1 MFRLILNIENK
12 QTNVILREGLVGMRR
27 SILYL
32 MVLVFGV
39 GLGLAQAQ
47 DTADR
52 IIAIVDDEIILESE
66 LVSQAQMYAMQQQIE
81 RRRLPELKEQL
92 LESMINKRLLLAK
105 AIRDSIIVPDAEVQ
119 QELERQ
125 LQEFERAYG
134 SISDVADQMG
144 MSVPRLR
151 REMRDDIRKEL
162 MVQRLQSKKFQA
174 MTISRREVRDFYE
187 RYRNELP
194 PVPEQV
200 EVAHIFVIP
209 EEDEN
214 VRARAHSRAE
224 EIRDRALAG
233 EDFAELARE
242 YSADT
247 GTKNR
252 GGDLGWVRR
261 GLFVPEFE
269 EKAFSME
276 AGEISDIVETQ
287 FGLHIIK
294 LEERRG
300 DSVRPRHIL
309 IRIERDEESDRP
321 TIDHLRELRQKVLD
335 GEASFEELAQ
345 EFSQDADTA
354 PFGGILGMVPLE
366 QLESDI
372 RNVVSR
378 LEEGDISEPSRIN
391 IDNDY
396 GYSIIKLIERSPESE
411 VDFDRDYQFLERFA
425 LQEKMEREFEK
436 LIHEL
441 REEIYWT
448 KKL

>member
-1 MFRLILNIENK
+1 
-12 QTNVILREGLVGMRR
+12 MRR

-32 MVLVFGV
+32 VLLVFVIGIGPV
-39 GLGLAQAQ
+39 QSQ
-47 DTADR
+47 ETADR
-52 IIAIVDDEIILESE
+52 IVAVVDDEIILESE
-66 LVSQAQMYAMQQQIE
+66 LVSQAQMYAVQQQMDP
-81 RRRLPELKEQL
+81 RQLPQLKEQL

-105 AIRDSIIVPDAEVQ
+105 AIRDSIVVSDSEIQ

-125 LQEFERAYG
+125 LQEFEQAYG
-134 SISDVADQMG
+134 SISDVADQLG

-162 MVQRLQSKKFQA
+162 MVQRLQGMKFQSV
-174 MTISRREVRDFYE
+174 TVSRREVREFYE
-187 RYRNELP
+187 RYRGELP

-200 EVAHIFVIP
+200 EVAHIFIIP

-214 VRARAHSRAE
+214 VRAKAFERAE

-233 EDFAELARE
+233 EDFAELASE
-242 YSADT
+242 YSADS
-247 GTKNR
+247 GTRNR

-261 GLFVPEFE
+261 GLFVPAFE

-276 AGEISDIVETQ
+276 VGEISEAVETQ

-294 LEERRG
+294 LDDRRG

-321 TIDHLRELRQKVLD
+321 TIERLRELRQKVLD
-335 GEASFEELAQ
+335 GEVSFEELAQ
-345 EFSQDADTA
+345 EYSQDADTA
-354 PFGGILGMVPLE
+354 PFGGTLGMVPKEELD
-366 QLESDI
+366 SDI
-372 RNVVSR
+372 REVVNA

-391 IDNDY
+391 LEDDY
-396 GYSIIKLIERSPESE
+396 GYSIIKLKERSPESE

-436 LIHEL
+436 LIQEL
-441 REEIYWT
+441 REDIYWT